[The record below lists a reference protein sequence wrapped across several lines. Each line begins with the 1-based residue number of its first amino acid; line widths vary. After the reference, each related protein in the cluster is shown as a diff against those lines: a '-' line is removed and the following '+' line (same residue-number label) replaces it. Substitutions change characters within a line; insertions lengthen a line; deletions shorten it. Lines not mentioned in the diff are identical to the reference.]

1 MTVEAGIR
9 SPDIDLKQKEKE
21 RILKYSEV
29 LERTDEDT
37 FDHVAEPQGNNKNTR
52 FLTLDQ
58 LSDLS
63 NAAPELAESPVR
75 TVEELPPGAMIASSL
90 PVLPGQRNIP
100 MKKASIEPEGSSLRE
115 LQQRYSNVRPP
126 KTKRPAP
133 SSRSGKYLNPKQLD
147 RYNVQN
153 STLKHIK

>member
-1 MTVEAGIR
+1 
-9 SPDIDLKQKEKE
+9 
-21 RILKYSEV
+21 
-29 LERTDEDT
+29 
-37 FDHVAEPQGNNKNTR
+37 
-52 FLTLDQ
+52 
-58 LSDLS
+58 
-63 NAAPELAESPVR
+63 
-75 TVEELPPGAMIASSL
+75 
-90 PVLPGQRNIP
+90 

-153 STLKHIK
+153 STLKHIKQLEKNLAINNGISESISKQLALVKRDFEHQKIVMDKEL